1 MKKRLIS
8 LLAVCAVTVGLF
20 AGCGSSSASSSG
32 DKMTLTILSTKTD
45 FVNTKFK
52 DYAKQY
58 AALHPNIT
66 LKFEAYTDYE
76 KTTMTRMSTSDYG
89 DVLFAPTSVKQT
101 DWPKYF
107 APLGTEKDL
116 AKKYYCIEG
125 LGDLFN
131 GTIYTIPSE
140 VNVSGMVYN
149 KKVFKDAGITTI
161 PTNEEDF
168 LKDMQLIKDKCKD
181 VIPLYTNYHDSWA
194 LTQWEADALAISGK
208 DTYTNIDMVNTD
220 SPFSKGQ
227 PEYTLYKLM
236 YDVVKN
242 KLTET
247 DPTTTDWEKSKTM
260 MAQGKIA
267 VMELGSWAIA
277 QVQAQAANKD
287 DIGFMPFPSQVN
299 GKSYSQMS
307 ADYAY
312 AVNKNSKHVNE
323 AKELVTWLV
332 EKSSFSNDCG
342 AVNTLKDSKMPAA
355 LQAFKDM
362 GVQFLIPKQ
371 AKKSQ
376 AGWYDKINKTGEVGL
391 WQPDFE
397 QKIVEAALGNSN
409 QTYDQ
414 IMDGLNAKWKSGRA
428 QVVSG
433 Q

>member
-8 LLAVCAVTVGLF
+8 LVALCAITVGLF
-20 AGCGSSSASSSG
+20 AGCGSQSSSKSG
-32 DKMTLTILSTKTD
+32 DKITLTVLSTKTD

-52 DYAKQY
+52 DYAKEY
-58 AALHPNIT
+58 AAIHPNVT
-66 LKFEAYTDYE
+66 LKFQAYTDYE
-76 KTTMTRMSTSDYG
+76 KTTMTRMSSSDYG

-101 DWPKYF
+101 DWAKYF

-116 AKKYYCIEG
+116 AKKYYCVDG

-140 VNVSGMVYN
+140 VNVSGILYN

-168 LKDMQLIKDKCKD
+168 LKALQAIKTKGDA
-181 VIPLYTNYHDSWA
+181 IPMYTNYKDGWP

-208 DTYTNIDMVNTD
+208 ASYTNIDMVNTD

-227 PEYTLYKLM
+227 PHYTLYKLM
-236 YDVVKN
+236 YDVAKN
-242 KLTET
+242 KLIET

-267 VMELGSWAIA
+267 TMELGSWAIA

-332 EKSSFSNDCG
+332 EKSSFSEDCG
-342 AVNTLKDSKMPAA
+342 AVNTLKTSKMPAA
-355 LQAFKDM
+355 LQSFKDL
-362 GVQFLIPKQ
+362 GVEFLIPTA
-371 AKKSQ
+371 AKKEQ
-376 AGWYDKINKTGEVGL
+376 AGWNDKIDKAGEVGL
-391 WQPDFE
+391 WQPDFK
-397 QKIVEAALGNSN
+397 QKIVEAAIGNSN

-414 IMDGLNAKWKSGRA
+414 IMDGLNAKWKAGRA